1 MQQSQTRGVWR
12 PRREIRSADAD
23 SGSWQARGGALSGG
37 APGCATERTTQGSR
51 CRDFGGTACATPDRV
66 ELPDCAHAV
75 SRHLRDAATEGRP
88 VAVRGAAHSQAG
100 HTMVEDGIVID
111 TARLDAMAWRGAD
124 TLEVGAGVRWGAVLD
139 AAGTR
144 RRIPPVFTDSALTT
158 VGGTLSAGGFG
169 ATSHR
174 YGAQTT
180 HVERLEVV
188 TPAGDIVLCSRE
200 VEPQLFD
207 AVRAGHGQFGIIT
220 RAWLRL
226 RRCGS
231 RVRHYALHYD
241 DAARLA
247 RDLERLFDDE
257 RLGHVRVQLWP
268 DRGEAVVRAGTE
280 YEPPAQRAEALLEGL
295 GHVSASVFRDSGD
308 IGRAGLVPDTLLPA
322 HRHHPWRDWLMPW
335 SALRVLCAA
344 PPIALDWLAPPP
356 LSWVGMY
363 LVRPDAVDAPQL
375 AMPEGERC
383 FSYSILPVC
392 ESREEALRAERRLKV
407 ADRVLVGMGG
417 RAYIS
422 GRTGY
427 GRTEW
432 RRHFGRE
439 RYRAMVK
446 LQHALDPLG
455 LLRRRGLPVRC

>member
-1 MQQSQTRGVWR
+1 MPQR
-12 PRREIRSADAD
+12 
-23 SGSWQARGGALSGG
+23 ARY
-37 APGCATERTTQGSR
+37 
-51 CRDFGGTACATPDRV
+51 RDFGGTVSATPDRI
-66 ELPDCAHAV
+66 ERPECAQAV
-75 SRHLRDAATEGRP
+75 ARHLRAATAERRP

-100 HTMVEDGIVID
+100 HTVVDDGIVID
-111 TARLDAMAWRGAD
+111 SAALGGMALRTDG

-139 AAGTR
+139 ALGPR
-144 RRIPPVFTDSALTT
+144 RLLPPVYTDSGLTT

-174 YGAQTT
+174 DGAQTT

-188 TPAGDIVLCSRE
+188 TPTGEIVLCSRK

-226 RRCGS
+226 RQCGS
-231 RVRHYALHYD
+231 RVRHYALRYD

-247 RDLERLFDDE
+247 RDLERLLDDE
-257 RLGHVRVQLWP
+257 RFGHVRVQLWP
-268 DRGEAVVRAGTE
+268 DLGEAVVRAGTE
-280 YEPPAQRAEALLEGL
+280 YEPPAQAPEALLEGL

-308 IGRAGLVPDTLLPA
+308 VGRAGLVPDTLLPA

-335 SALRVLCAA
+335 SALRPLCAA

-375 AMPEGERC
+375 AMPEGKRC

-407 ADRVLVGMGG
+407 ADRVLVGLGG

-427 GRTEW
+427 GRTQW
-432 RRHFGRE
+432 RRHFGSR

-446 LQHALDPLG
+446 LQHALDPHG
-455 LLRRRGLPVRC
+455 LLRRPGLPIRC